1 MESKLLSRAMSVTLE
16 LIVILLTKNI
26 CKTIC
31 VLASVE
37 LLPGEA
43 LETEYLLI
51 SVCTHT
57 NREHENV
64 FA

>member
-1 MESKLLSRAMSVTLE
+1 MSVTLE

-51 SVCTHT
+51 SVCTRT